1 MLYNYFIF
9 MLEMRGE
16 ENNDE
21 YPIMLQNLWKLSKN
35 ERVDCRGKKS
45 HLLLLQKSNALPKGV
60 NAHGSVLFEKP
71 STDLDSGEAC
81 FVLLKLKQI
90 SHTVDH
96 ILL

>member
-1 MLYNYFIF
+1 MF

-21 YPIMLQNLWKLSKN
+21 YPIMLQNLLKISKN
-35 ERVDCRGKKS
+35 ERIDCREKKS
-45 HLLLLQKSNALPKGV
+45 HLLLLQESYALPKGG
-60 NAHGSVLFEKP
+60 NAHGRALFEKP

-90 SHTVDH
+90 SHTVDK